1 MQSMWTIKYAPRNS
15 GEVIGQDVVRLK
27 DFVINFKSQKKKAL
41 LIYGP
46 IGCGKTSS
54 VYAIANELS
63 MEILELNASDFRS
76 TDQINS
82 IIGANMK
89 QQSLFNRKKLI
100 LIDELDGIAG
110 REDRGGLNALV
121 KLIPKTSF
129 PVVLIANDPF
139 DKKFNSLRKLS
150 ILLEFKALS
159 SGDVVKILKKINSAE
174 NLGVSDEELMSIA
187 RSSGGD
193 ARAAIIDLQLAGT
206 GKKIG
211 YEDLGLRS
219 QEESMPQALVKVL
232 KISDPLIAKD
242 AFVNVKEDLDQ
253 QFLWVDENMP
263 KEYTKPSDLERA
275 YHYIAEA
282 DVYRGR
288 IRRWQ
293 HWGFLVYVNA
303 FLTAGVA
310 VSKDEKYK
318 HLVKY
323 MPTMR
328 LLKIWQA
335 NMRLKLRKSIA
346 QKIARHTHCSA
357 KEALLISYLYGRI
370 IKQYKEVVDE
380 LELTDEEV
388 KFLKKTS

>member
-1 MQSMWTIKYAPRNS
+1 MWTIKYAPRNS

-89 QQSLFNRKKLI
+89 QHSLFNRKKLI

-150 ILLEFKALS
+150 FLLEFKALS

-232 KISDPLIAKD
+232 KISDPLIARD

-288 IRRWQ
+288 IRKWQ

>member
-1 MQSMWTIKYAPRNS
+1 MWTIKYAPRNS

-232 KISDPLIAKD
+232 KISDPLIARD

-288 IRRWQ
+288 IRKWQ